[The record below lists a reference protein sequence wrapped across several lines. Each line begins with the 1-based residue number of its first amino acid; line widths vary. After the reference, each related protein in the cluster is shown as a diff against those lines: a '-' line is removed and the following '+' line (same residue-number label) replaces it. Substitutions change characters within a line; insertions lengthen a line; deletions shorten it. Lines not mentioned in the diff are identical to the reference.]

1 VCVCV
6 CVCALCTC
14 AEVWCPNISSPSQ
27 HVHCCMRRRRSSLL
41 WQLLSLLCLCLEPTC
56 PSPLRSSPSLLC
68 ADFYIPELVFGHLL
82 TGSNFDDTKRQVTGG
97 RHGYGA
103 KLTNIFSTRFT
114 VEAVDSSAGLKY
126 TQVCLCA
133 RGHRAA
139 AALAAP
145 PLLP

>member
-1 VCVCV
+1 
-6 CVCALCTC
+6 
-14 AEVWCPNISSPSQ
+14 
-27 HVHCCMRRRRSSLL
+27 MRRRRSSL
-41 WQLLSLLCLCLEPTC
+41 QLLSLLCLCLEPAPRGGLSSQPL
-56 PSPLRSSPSLLC
+56 PSPLGSSPSLLC

-126 TQVCLCA
+126 TQVCVCVCA

-139 AALAAP
+139 AALAAQ